1 MINLKAMPLIVTCEH
16 ASNKVPSYL
25 KPYIQENDPILK
37 THYAYDIGVEGIFN
51 QIIKKWNPFYS
62 CKGKY
67 SRLCIDLNRSLRHPK
82 LFSDLSKAAPIEIK
96 KRLLQEWSSYRD
108 PIISAIRK
116 QRLSHKNKDVFHL
129 SVHSFTPKMNN
140 IERNADI
147 GILYDPARSLE
158 KEVALELKKRIL
170 QQNPLL
176 KIKMN
181 YPYLGKSDG
190 FATSLRKE
198 FSKGYV
204 GIELEINQKIID
216 LDFKLPCI

>member
-1 MINLKAMPLIVTCEH
+1 MINLKEIPLIVTCEH

-25 KPYIQENDPILK
+25 KKYFLDEEFILN
-37 THYAYDIGVEGIFN
+37 THHAYDLGIEAIFN
-51 QIIKKWNPFYS
+51 KAVKKWNPFYS
-62 CKGKY
+62 CKGNY
-67 SRLCIDLNRSLRHPK
+67 SRLCIDLNRSLHHPR
-82 LFSDLSKAAPIEIK
+82 LFSKYTNTASTEIK
-96 KRLLQEWSSYRD
+96 KQLLQEWNSYRE
-108 PIISAIRK
+108 PVVKAIQK
-116 QRLSHKNKDVFHL
+116 QLLLAPSKSCFHL
-129 SVHSFTPKMNN
+129 SVHSFTPQING

-170 QQNPLL
+170 EQNPLL

-190 FATSLRKE
+190 FATSLRIE

-216 LDFKLPCI
+216 LDFKLPSI

>member
-1 MINLKAMPLIVTCEH
+1 ML
-16 ASNKVPSYL
+16 
-25 KPYIQENDPILK
+25 
-37 THYAYDIGVEGIFN
+37 F
-51 QIIKKWNPFYS
+51 
-62 CKGKY
+62 
-67 SRLCIDLNRSLRHPK
+67 RS
-82 LFSDLSKAAPIEIK
+82 
-96 KRLLQEWSSYRD
+96 
-108 PIISAIRK
+108 
-116 QRLSHKNKDVFHL
+116 
-129 SVHSFTPKMNN
+129 
-140 IERNADI
+140 DI

-170 QQNPLL
+170 EQNPLL

-190 FATSLRKE
+190 FATSLRIE